1 MVQPYQR
8 DLFLAR
14 APRRPY
20 CADDLSAGLRI
31 RGKEQ
36 ALSFRYIQ
44 HNPPSQLAFL
54 VFDFDHAGALVA
66 HQDAGLPAPSWCAE
80 NRDTRRGHL
89 AYALAC
95 PIITS
100 SAARAAP
107 LRYAAAVEQGY
118 RDALRADEAYTGLI
132 TKTPGHEAW
141 RTVWGRAEPFT
152 LEELADYLPHGLPKV
167 RKRREEA
174 SGLGRNVCLFESL
187 RTWAYR
193 ARFRFDDF
201 NAWQAA
207 THDKAVSLNQ
217 FAAPLPAS
225 EVKATAKSVAKWVWV
240 RLGHGPAGR
249 AFIERQT
256 RKSGLAATARQSRA
270 MDTAQ
275 RILEFRA

>member
-1 MVQPYQR
+1 MRTHYQP
-8 DLFLAR
+8 DLFKSS

-20 CADDLSAGLRI
+20 CADDLGAGLRI
-31 RGKEQ
+31 RPIE
-36 ALSFRYIQ
+36 AAFRHRYIQ
-44 HNPPSQLAFL
+44 HNPPGQLAFL
-54 VFDFDHAGALVA
+54 VFDFDHPGALVA

-80 NRDTRRGHL
+80 NRETRRGHL

-107 LRYAAAVEQGY
+107 LRFAAAVEQGY
-118 RDALRADEAYTGLI
+118 RDALRADEAYSGLI

-174 SGLGRNVCLFESL
+174 SGLGRNVCLFENL
-187 RTWAYR
+187 RQWAYR
-193 ARFRFDDF
+193 ARFRFDDYPE
-201 NAWQAA
+201 WHEA
-207 THDKAVSLNQ
+207 TRLKAEDLNQ
-217 FAAPLPAS
+217 FASPLPAS
-225 EVKATAKSVAKWVWV
+225 EVKATAKSVAKWVWQ
-240 RLGHGPAGR
+240 RLGHGPAGQ
-249 AFIERQT
+249 AFI
-256 RKSGLAATARQSRA
+256 ARQSRKGQLSGIARQSAA